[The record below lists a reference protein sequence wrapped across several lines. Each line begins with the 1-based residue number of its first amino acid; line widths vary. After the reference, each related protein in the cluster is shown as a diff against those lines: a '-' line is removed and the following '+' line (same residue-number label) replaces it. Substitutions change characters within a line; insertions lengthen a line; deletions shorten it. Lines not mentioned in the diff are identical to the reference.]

1 MFIKQF
7 HMRLFSTLIYNLY
20 IFTRKSNPRISEFGR
35 KLYNKFYNTNE
46 IVTICNKQL
55 IYCDYTHKLAEY
67 QKNFPKYDRQLAQ
80 ICNLLKQK
88 KQDNLNIID
97 VGANIGDTVINIGQK
112 DAFYLLIEGNK
123 TFYNYIEKNLR
134 KYHYNVEY
142 TFLSDEEDRVTP
154 VSHDGTAKLT
164 KTNATCGTISC
175 KLDEILTSK
184 YSKLKFDLLKID
196 TDGFDFKVLR
206 GATRLL
212 EEQTPLIFF
221 EWDKM
226 FLHEQDEDE
235 ISIFRYLENKGYN
248 HLILFDNFGNYFA
261 TSNTADITLLKT
273 YIEGTRID
281 GKPFYYDVLA
291 IPANSPVTIEGIR
304 EILL

>member
-1 MFIKQF
+1 MK
-7 HMRLFSTLIYNLY
+7 LFSTIIYNFY
-20 IFTRKSNPRISEFGR
+20 VCTRKSNHRISEFGR
-35 KLYNKFYNTNE
+35 KLYNRFYNTDD
-46 IVTICNKQL
+46 IVTICNKQ
-55 IYCDYTHKLAEY
+55 IIHCDYTHKIAEY

-80 ICNLLKQK
+80 ICDFLKKK
-88 KQDNLNIID
+88 KQDSLNIID

-112 DAFYLLIEGNK
+112 DAFHLLIEGNR
-123 TFYNYIEKNLR
+123 TFYKYIEKNLKQYR
-134 KYHYNVEY
+134 YKIEY
-142 TFLSDEEDRVTP
+142 TFLSDEEDNVSP
-154 VSHDGTAKLT
+154 ISHDGTAKLT
-164 KTNATCGTISC
+164 KTDASSGMVSHTLDDVLAT
-175 KLDEILTSK
+175 K
-184 YSKLKFDLLKID
+184 YDDIKFDILKID

-206 GATRLL
+206 GATKLL
-212 EEQTPLIFF
+212 EEQAPFIFF

-226 FLHEQDEDE
+226 FLNEQNEDE
-235 ISIFRYLENKGYN
+235 LSIFKYLENKGYQ